1 MGDFTL
7 SLAQRTRVSKM
18 YSKYCRDNRIDLVPT
33 TFLAWLEMQGYLVP
47 DKIREDLA
55 KEKEELKKEDKENDI

>member
-7 SLAQRTRVSKM
+7 SLAQRTRISQM
-18 YSKYCRDNRIDLVPT
+18 YSKYCRDKRIDLVPT

-47 DKIREDLA
+47 DKIKEDLEQ
-55 KEKEELKKEDKENDI
+55 EKETLKGE